1 MKRLSYSLISILVM
15 VGWLL
20 TGVTPIAAAGGT
32 GGGRVDPY
40 YGSFSTEIPLVVPQY
55 HGLEPAL
62 KLVYGSS
69 GGNGFVGVGWGLSGV
84 SVIERASAGGG
95 APRYDSSD
103 TFYMDG
109 MELLADTSM
118 GGTHS
123 TRIKNY
129 TRIRW
134 DGAANKW
141 YVWGTNGDKAT
152 YESTYGTAGGT
163 FRWML
168 KTIEDLHGNLITYNY
183 WCEGGADCYLD
194 NITYNGATVTFY
206 RESRPDPLTFAT
218 GSGLGTTNYRLKSIA
233 VRLSGNLARAYK
245 LSYTTSGA
253 TQRSLLTSVQQF
265 GKNATVDS
273 SGNVSGGTSLP
284 AMTMS
289 YNATTLTFGGAESW
303 PTGGYL
309 AMGDGSKDEYRPA
322 GVEYADFN
330 GDGLQDVAWALYECN
345 GWYNAGCEGHTEIKL
360 RTATGYVNG
369 PAWPTGGYL
378 AMAIDTSSK
387 IADGGVRLVDMNGDG
402 KTDIVWSLYECNG
415 WYGNSGCQAH
425 NEIWLSTGS
434 GFTAGPTWPT
444 SGFISMA
451 RDTSQE
457 TYDGGVRLA
466 DVNGDGK
473 TDVVWSL
480 WEENGWYGGGPAA
493 HNEIKLYS
501 DSGFTNGPAWPTAG
515 YLAMTVDSSQTTTDG
530 GVRLADMNGD
540 GKIDVLWSLWECT
553 GWYTAGCE
561 AHNEIKLSTG
571 TGFVAGP
578 AWPTAGYLAIGRG
591 TSKEMM
597 DGGVRLADINGDG
610 KTDIVWSLYECNGWY
625 NNSGCEVHNEIK
637 LYTGG
642 AFVNG
647 PAWPTSGYL
656 AMALSTT
663 DIVRDGGVRLAD
675 INGDGRTD
683 VIWSLWECTDD
694 WYGAGCSGHNEI
706 KLSTGTG
713 FVAGPAW
720 PTSGYLAMTG
730 SRVPQLSGS
739 ATDNDLGI
747 CRIQG
752 NGNTLTVYGAHEVY
766 DDGWYCD
773 EVVGTLNLKLATAS
787 GSAGVS
793 YRAIFGVHGSGN
805 TLDICDYDGEN
816 GEWCTGSL
824 SLQDTSA
831 SGGATSAYNLRLC
844 KVEGSGNQLIFYRRV
859 NDDGWQYCGSEAGRI
874 TLASSTGVN
883 YEVTDGG
890 VRLRDLDGNGTT
902 DLAWSLYECGDAYG
916 AGCAAHN
923 EERRSNGGAD
933 LLTSIKNGIG
943 GTTSVTYKPS
953 TAWANTAMPERLIL
967 QTVASLT
974 TSDGRGNS
982 NTVNYSYQGGLF
994 SWTDKRFLGFRKV
1007 TAVVDPQG
1015 NYTETYYWQHVGS
1028 TAKPEITYY
1037 KDSAGN
1043 IFSYSSYEYTENNS
1057 TPYTSLLTRRWDYE
1071 CNQTTTCRR
1080 TLIELAYDQYGNVVQ
1095 TKEYGDYDLSGD
1107 ERTTARGYYPNT
1119 SAYIVGFPAYENVYQ
1134 GLGTSGTLLK
1144 QTLYIYDA
1152 NTDYNQA
1159 PTKGEGTRTRTWNS
1173 KDGSYV
1179 EVKRTFDSY
1188 GNVTSVT
1195 DPLNHL
1201 NTTSYDANYHQYIT
1215 QSCNALNQCASQAWD
1230 YVLGQVTAVTDANSI
1245 ATTYTYDALGRLT
1258 QTSYNGG
1265 VVETNQYLNWGDPNT
1280 QKIRTSQADGSAD
1293 GLWTE
1298 AYLDGLGRGYK
1309 VVREGGFIQ
1318 ETIYSGMSERVW
1330 KKSLPY
1336 FSGETVKWTVYTYDG
1351 AMRQRTATNPDGT
1364 YAEVVYA
1371 IDGNG
1376 KPYTAYYDEL
1386 RNERVEWRDAYGQL
1400 TQIRE
1405 KNGSSYYYTTYQYD
1419 INKNLVRVVD
1429 QNGNVTTATYNSL
1442 GNKLSMVDPDMGTWT
1457 YTYDANGNLTS
1468 QTDARNKT
1476 VTLTYDAIGRVK
1488 TRQTSDGTTT
1498 YYYDESG
1505 HGTATGQLTR
1515 KVYPGGNESYTYDAR
1530 GRVTSSTLCV
1540 DTVCKTFGSSYDN
1553 LNRLTAQTYPD
1564 NEQVTY
1570 TYNSN
1575 GQLTAVSNYV
1585 SNILYN
1591 ARGQVLAIGYT
1602 NGTTT
1607 TYTYNDNRAWL
1618 STANVTKNGT
1628 TLYNASY
1635 IYDNAARITRMDSST
1650 NPLENNLTYTYDG
1663 LNRLTGV
1670 SGGQSASW
1678 TYDAIGN
1685 ITSGPLGTY
1694 TYGNAAHK
1702 HAVTAAGSR
1711 TYTYDANGNLLT
1723 GDGRTLTWNADNMPA
1738 TVVKGGVTTSYT
1750 YNGGEGRIKKVSGSV
1765 TTRYFGLVED
1775 ENGTLV
1781 KYYYA
1786 GPILVA
1792 EQRGTTKSWYHADHL
1807 GSIRMLTDAS
1817 GVKVRSYDYKPF
1829 GDTAGQS
1836 GSTANTR
1843 GYGGH
1848 IKDDE
1853 SGLIY
1858 MGARYYDPALG
1869 RFISPDT
1876 IIPDTTNPQ
1885 AFNRYSYVYNNPINN
1900 TDPSG
1905 HMPVVAAVVAVVG
1918 AIGAGGT
1925 ILAVAVI
1932 GAVCTVAG
1940 YATKNPLLSS
1950 IGGILLGF
1958 SGGYAMPIGGS
1969 AFAGGLLGASVAG
1982 ATSPISP
1989 LDPGLK
1995 QAVGWAYSAY
2005 GLIRSLSDSSGKSQQ
2020 QDSTGGKLERYSPVR
2035 ECMNDP
2041 SCTLLAEGEERVYG
2055 RFKIGYEES
2064 GPSATQGTFAPEIDN
2079 EGKITVIGGVSG
2091 HAAKRTGY
2099 AQYGGDAFGVRMEGS
2114 QTLGAFDSGG
2124 VVIEKGRLQLGTP
2137 SAGAYKASTSV
2148 NVNLG
2153 IVSGKVEVGATL
2165 NPGMPIPMPAA
2176 TGSVGLTQPF
2186 ANYLGNATR
2195 NLPNQIIK
2203 AVPAPVS
2210 RWITEP
2216 LRRR

>member
-1 MKRLSYSLISILVM
+1 MIKRLMIFGSWLTVIAL
-15 VGWLL
+15 LL
-20 TGVTPIAAAGGT
+20 TNIAPVAAAGG
-32 GGGRVDPY
+32 GGMGGSGSVDPY
-40 YGSFSTEIPLVVPQY
+40 YGTFSLEIPIVVPQY
-55 HGLEPAL
+55 HGVEPAL
-62 KLVYGSS
+62 KLVYGSN
-69 GGNGFVGVGWGLSGV
+69 NGRSQVGVGWSLQGASM
-84 SVIERASAGGG
+84 IQRAAPGGG
-95 APRYDSSD
+95 APKYDSND
-103 TFYMDG
+103 IFYLDG
-109 MELLADTSM
+109 AELLPDTSM

-129 TRIRW
+129 TRIQQ
-134 DGAANKW
+134 DVANNKW
-141 YVWGTNGDKAT
+141 YIWGTNGSKAT
-152 YESTYGTAGGT
+152 YYGENSAFGNSYRFYLMRVETPTGQLVCYNYGTLNNDNDLYLWSISWGSAGYCNSMYETTVLFHYENGPDT
-163 FRWML
+163 AYYGAGPANPWSMRKYNARL
-168 KTIEDLHGNLITYNY
+168 VSIEEVIGYPVNRKI
-183 WCEGGADCYLD
+183 
-194 NITYNGATVTFY
+194 
-206 RESRPDPLTFAT
+206 
-218 GSGLGTTNYRLKSIA
+218 
-233 VRLSGNLARAYK
+233 RAYK
-245 LSYTTSGA
+245 LTYTTSATTGRSLLASVQQYGNDYTISNGKITGGTALPAMTFGWQASSATYNLLSSFPNSWGYSGDPNSEQWFVGDANGDGKSDWMLLYNSGGQVQFHTALANGDGTYTLVGQTPSGWGYSGDRNSEQWFVADANGDGKSDYMMVYNNNGVAYLHAALSNGDGTYALTQQSTGWAYSGNRNTQQWFVGDANGDGKSDFMMIYNSNGTVNLHAALSNGNGTYAITGQATGWGYSGDPNSEQWFIGDANGDGKSDFMFLYNNAGQVQFHTALSSGNGTYTLLAQAPIGWGYSGDRNSEQWFLGDANGDGKCDYMMVWNNNGA
-253 TQRSLLTSVQQF
+253 AVLHTALSNGDGTFTVLTSQTNGWGYSGDPAYHQWFVSDANGDGKSDFMLVWNNNGQVALNTATSNGYGVYAGTSQTTGWGYSGDRNVEIWALGDANGDGKSDWIFLYNNGGKVHFHTGLSDGLAPDLLTSV
-265 GKNATVDS
+265 A
-273 SGNVSGGTSLP
+273 
-284 AMTMS
+284 
-289 YNATTLTFGGAESW
+289 
-303 PTGGYL
+303 
-309 AMGDGSKDEYRPA
+309 
-322 GVEYADFN
+322 
-330 GDGLQDVAWALYECN
+330 
-345 GWYNAGCEGHTEIKL
+345 
-360 RTATGYVNG
+360 
-369 PAWPTGGYL
+369 
-378 AMAIDTSSK
+378 
-387 IADGGVRLVDMNGDG
+387 
-402 KTDIVWSLYECNG
+402 
-415 WYGNSGCQAH
+415 
-425 NEIWLSTGS
+425 
-434 GFTAGPTWPT
+434 
-444 SGFISMA
+444 
-451 RDTSQE
+451 
-457 TYDGGVRLA
+457 
-466 DVNGDGK
+466 
-473 TDVVWSL
+473 
-480 WEENGWYGGGPAA
+480 
-493 HNEIKLYS
+493 
-501 DSGFTNGPAWPTAG
+501 
-515 YLAMTVDSSQTTTDG
+515 
-530 GVRLADMNGD
+530 
-540 GKIDVLWSLWECT
+540 
-553 GWYTAGCE
+553 
-561 AHNEIKLSTG
+561 
-571 TGFVAGP
+571 
-578 AWPTAGYLAIGRG
+578 
-591 TSKEMM
+591 
-597 DGGVRLADINGDG
+597 
-610 KTDIVWSLYECNGWY
+610 
-625 NNSGCEVHNEIK
+625 
-637 LYTGG
+637 
-642 AFVNG
+642 
-647 PAWPTSGYL
+647 
-656 AMALSTT
+656 
-663 DIVRDGGVRLAD
+663 
-675 INGDGRTD
+675 
-683 VIWSLWECTDD
+683 
-694 WYGAGCSGHNEI
+694 
-706 KLSTGTG
+706 
-713 FVAGPAW
+713 
-720 PTSGYLAMTG
+720 
-730 SRVPQLSGS
+730 
-739 ATDNDLGI
+739 
-747 CRIQG
+747 
-752 NGNTLTVYGAHEVY
+752 
-766 DDGWYCD
+766 
-773 EVVGTLNLKLATAS
+773 
-787 GSAGVS
+787 
-793 YRAIFGVHGSGN
+793 
-805 TLDICDYDGEN
+805 
-816 GEWCTGSL
+816 
-824 SLQDTSA
+824 
-831 SGGATSAYNLRLC
+831 
-844 KVEGSGNQLIFYRRV
+844 
-859 NDDGWQYCGSEAGRI
+859 
-874 TLASSTGVN
+874 
-883 YEVTDGG
+883 
-890 VRLRDLDGNGTT
+890 
-902 DLAWSLYECGDAYG
+902 
-916 AGCAAHN
+916 
-923 EERRSNGGAD
+923 
-933 LLTSIKNGIG
+933 NGIG
-943 GTTSVTYKPS
+943 GNTSVTYKS
-953 TAWANTAMPERLIL
+953 SAAWVNTALPVGMVFP
-967 QTVASLT
+967 TVAALT

-982 NTVNYSYQGGLF
+982 NTINYSYQGGLF

-1007 TAVVDPQG
+1007 TAVLDPQG
-1015 NYTETYYWQHVGS
+1015 NFTETYYWQHVGS

-1037 KDSAGN
+1037 KNNSGQ
-1043 IFSYSSYEYTENNS
+1043 IFSYSNYQYTENNS
-1057 TPYTSLLTRRWDYE
+1057 APYTSLLTRRWDYE